1 MIPHFRTTGN
11 QPRRGLNYKWIAL
24 SNTTLAMLLGFVNM
38 TSVLLALPV
47 IFRGIGINPLAP
59 DSFNYLL
66 WLLMGYMLVTAVFV
80 VAAGRLGDMF
90 GRTRMYNLGFAIFT
104 VGSLLCAIPW
114 STGPA
119 GALELILFRVV
130 QGIGG
135 AFLFSNS
142 VAILTDAFPE
152 NERGMA
158 LGLNQVAGIAGSF
171 LGILVGGLLSEVGWR
186 WVFLFNVPIGIV
198 GTIWAHRTLHEVGT
212 RKSEPVDWLGNITFA
227 AGLTM
232 VLIGAIYGINP
243 SATSSM
249 SWTTPFV
256 LGMISGGVVLLIAF
270 TFIERWVRAPMF
282 QLSLFR
288 LRAFALGNAASF
300 LASVARGGL
309 LLMLTIWLQG
319 IWLPLH
325 GYDFEV
331 TPLWAGIYLIPSSLG
346 ILAAGPL
353 SGRLSDRFG
362 ARIFATIAMV
372 LTALSFGLMLALPVN
387 FVYHMFAL
395 VILLYGI
402 STGMFIAPNTASIM
416 NSLPAQRR
424 GVGSGMRLT
433 LLNVGS
439 PLSMVMI
446 FTLMVLGLNAS
457 MPASLYNG
465 LVQNGI
471 PAQIAQQIAAA
482 PPISYLF
489 AAFLGYNPLGT
500 LIPSNI
506 LNALPAQQAATI
518 TSRAFFPQLIAGA
531 FHNGLVQ
538 VLIFSI
544 VLCLIA
550 AAASWLSGRKYIYH
564 EEDKEQDQ
572 TRVLGMK

>member
-1 MIPHFRTTGN
+1 MIPRFHRPSN
-11 QPRRGLNYKWIAL
+11 QPRKGLEYKWVAL

-47 IFRGIGINPLAP
+47 IFRGLGVNPLAP

-66 WLLMGYMLVTAVFV
+66 WLLMGYTLVSAVLV
-80 VAAGRLGDMF
+80 VAAGRLGDMY
-90 GRTRMYNLGFAIFT
+90 GRTRMYNLGFLIFT
-104 VGSLLCAIPW
+104 VGSLLCSITW
-114 STGPA
+114 SKGSA

-130 QGIGG
+130 QGAGG

-152 NERGMA
+152 NQRGFA

-171 LGILVGGLLSEVGWR
+171 LGILVGGLLSEVGWQ
-186 WVFLFNVPIGIV
+186 WVFLFNVPIGV
-198 GTIWAHRTLHEVGT
+198 AATIWGHRTLHEIGT
-212 RKSEPVDWLGNITFA
+212 RKSEPVDWLGNISFA
-227 AGLTM
+227 AGLT
-232 VLIGAIYGINP
+232 LILVGAIYGINP
-243 SATSSM
+243 TSTSST
-249 SWTTPFV
+249 SFGTPFV
-256 LGMISGGVVLLIAF
+256 LAMIVGGIALLIAF
-270 TFIERWVRAPMF
+270 TFIERRVRAPMF
-282 QLSLFR
+282 QLNLFR
-288 LRAFALGNAASF
+288 IRAFAMGNAASF
-300 LASVARGGL
+300 SASVARGGI

-325 GYDFEV
+325 GYAFEV

-353 SGRLSDRFG
+353 SGWLSDRFG
-362 ARIFATIAMV
+362 ARFFATIAMV
-372 LTALSFGLMLALPVN
+372 LAALSFGLLLTLPVN
-387 FVYHMFAL
+387 FVYLMFAV

-433 LLNVGS
+433 LLNVGT
-439 PLSMVMI
+439 PLSMVII
-446 FTLMVLGLNAS
+446 FTLMVLGLNAAL
-457 MPASLYNG
+457 PAALYNG
-465 LVQNGI
+465 LIQNDI
-471 PAQIAQQIAAA
+471 PSQIAHQIASA

-489 AAFLGYNPLGT
+489 AAFLGFNPLAT
-500 LIPSNI
+500 LIPSTI

-518 TSRAFFPQLIAGA
+518 TSRSFFPQLIAAA
-531 FHNGLVQ
+531 FHDGLHQ

-544 VLCLIA
+544 VLSLIA
-550 AAASWLSGRKYIYH
+550 AATSWLSGRKYIYH
-564 EEDKEQDQ
+564 EEIK
-572 TRVLGMK
+572 V